1 MGHRRGRTHARH
13 CRDRFP
19 IHARVRGSPI
29 FHTPQLLSLSVGKM
43 RRVLPAG
50 RLLPN
55 DVWQSRHRIVLIVLW
70 THVPAVMLFAV
81 LVGEPLGAALAETW
95 VIGLMALVATPVR
108 FGRSVRS
115 VAACVGLVTASAILV
130 HPSGGYIELHFHFFV
145 MVALMA
151 IYQEWMPFLVSIA
164 YVVVHHAA
172 FGVFAPEAVFN
183 HPAGHGDPIFWALV
197 HGGFIVG
204 LSAVCLVSWSYSQRA
219 VIDTLTG
226 LANRGLLS
234 QRLSGLLTS
243 TIRPGSVAVLY
254 IDLDDFKHVNDSL
267 GHGGGDEALNAVA
280 ARLVQQVRKTTTVA
294 RMGGDEFAILLPAS
308 SAREAEALGRRIAE
322 ALEAP
327 IKIGST
333 EVYQRASIGV
343 ALNSRLAA
351 DADTLLRNADM
362 AMYDAKAAGKAQLRF
377 FKPELHSAHLRR
389 LEFEGEIRRGLE
401 AEEFVL
407 HYQPIVDVATG
418 SVVAFEAL
426 MRWQHPSRGLLAPA
440 EFIPLAEETGLIGAL
455 GRWGVRTACLQL
467 REWQQSEGWPARID
481 MAVNVSVRELKKI
494 DFVDSIADA
503 LANANVAAENL
514 VLEVT
519 ETVLLSEPE
528 VASQRLRVLKAT
540 GVRIAIDD
548 FGSGYS
554 SLSYLTRLPVD
565 VLKIDRA
572 LTATVADGVAG
583 SAVMEAALALGRHLG
598 IQTIA
603 EGVEDEAQLH
613 HLRRMGCRL
622 VQGFLFAKAMEPD
635 DARRF
640 ALTCPAGPGGM
651 RAAFPPSTPT
661 RRARHSVPAA
671 S

>member
-1 MGHRRGRTHARH
+1 LPRSGDLTLEVLRDSLDKGRR
-13 CRDRFP
+13 
-19 IHARVRGSPI
+19 
-29 FHTPQLLSLSVGKM
+29 L
-43 RRVLPAG
+43 LPAG

-55 DVWQSRHRIVLIVLW
+55 DVWQSRHRIVLAVLW
-70 THVPAVMLFAV
+70 AHVPAVLLFGL
-81 LVGEPLGAALAETW
+81 LVGEPLGASLAEAW
-95 VIGLMALVATPVR
+95 IVAAMALVATPVR

-115 VAACVGLVTASAILV
+115 VAACVGLVTSSAILV
-130 HPSGGYIELHFHFFV
+130 HLSGGYIELHFHFFV

-151 IYQEWMPFLVSIA
+151 IYQEWIPFLVAIA
-164 YVVVHHAA
+164 YVVFHHAVL
-172 FGVFAPEAVFN
+172 GVIAPEAVFN
-183 HPAGHGDPIFWALV
+183 HPAGHGDPVFWALV

-226 LANRGLLS
+226 LVNRTLLT
-234 QRLSGLLTS
+234 QRLSGFLS
-243 TIRPGSVAVLY
+243 DKVRAGSVAVLY

-267 GHGGGDEALNAVA
+267 GHGGGDETLNAIA
-280 ARLVQQVRKTTTVA
+280 GRLVQLVSRTTTVA
-294 RMGGDEFAILLPAS
+294 RMGGDEFAILLSAS
-308 SAREAEALGRRIAE
+308 SVRAAEELGRRIVE
-322 ALEAP
+322 ALEVP

-333 EVYQRASIGV
+333 EVYQRASIGI
-343 ALNSRLAA
+343 ALNSRSAH

-362 AMYDAKAAGKAQLRF
+362 AMYDAKSAGKAQVRF
-377 FKPELHSAHLRR
+377 FRPELHSAHLRR

-407 HYQPIVDVATG
+407 HYQPILDVGTG

-426 MRWQHPSRGLLAPA
+426 MRWQHPARGMLQPA
-440 EFIPLAEETGLIGAL
+440 EFIPLAEETGLIAAL

-467 REWQQSEGWPARID
+467 RQWQEADGWPSRID
-481 MAVNVSVRELKKI
+481 MAVNVSTRELKSNE
-494 DFVDSIADA
+494 FVDSIADA
-503 LANANVAAENL
+503 LSNAGLAAHSL

-528 VASQRLRVLKAT
+528 VASERLRALKET

-603 EGVEDEAQLH
+603 EGVEDDAQLDQ
-613 HLRRMGCRL
+613 LRTMGCGL
-622 VQGFLFAKAMEPD
+622 VQGFLFAAAMEPD

-640 ALTCPAGPGGM
+640 ALARPGDHGYVHTG
-651 RAAFPPSTPT
+651 R
-661 RRARHSVPAA
+661 RRASRAPRAVQALT
-671 S
+671 

>member
-1 MGHRRGRTHARH
+1 MEVLRDSLNKGRR
-13 CRDRFP
+13 
-19 IHARVRGSPI
+19 
-29 FHTPQLLSLSVGKM
+29 L
-43 RRVLPAG
+43 LPAG

-55 DVWQSRHRIVLIVLW
+55 DVWQSRHRIVLAVLW
-70 THVPAVMLFAV
+70 GHVPAVLLFGL
-81 LVGEPLGAALAETW
+81 LVGEPLGASLAEGW
-95 VIGLMALVATPVR
+95 IVAAMALVATPVS

-115 VAACVGLVTASAILV
+115 VAACVGLVTSSAILV
-130 HPSGGYIELHFHFFV
+130 HLSGGYIELHFHFFV

-151 IYQEWMPFLVSIA
+151 IYQEWIPFLVAIA
-164 YVVVHHAA
+164 YVVFHHAVL
-172 FGVFAPEAVFN
+172 GVIAPEAVFN
-183 HPAGHGDPIFWALV
+183 HPAGHGDPVFWALV

-219 VIDTLTG
+219 VVDTLTG
-226 LANRGLLS
+226 LANRTLLS
-234 QRLSGLLTS
+234 QRLSGFLS
-243 TIRPGSVAVLY
+243 DKAGAGSVAVLY

-267 GHGGGDEALNAVA
+267 GHGGGDETLNAVA
-280 ARLVQQVRKTTTVA
+280 SRLVQLVSKTTTVA
-294 RMGGDEFAILLPAS
+294 RMGGDEFAILLSAS
-308 SAREAEALGRRIAE
+308 TVRAAEELGRRIVD
-322 ALEAP
+322 ALEVP

-333 EVYQRASIGV
+333 EVYQRASIGI
-343 ALNSRLAA
+343 ALNSRSAH

-362 AMYDAKAAGKAQLRF
+362 AMYDAKSAGKAQVRF
-377 FKPELHSAHLRR
+377 FRPELHSAHLRR

-407 HYQPIVDVATG
+407 HYQPIIDVGTG

-426 MRWQHPSRGLLAPA
+426 MRWQHPARGMLQPA
-440 EFIPLAEETGLIGAL
+440 EFIPLAEETGLIAAL

-467 REWQQSEGWPARID
+467 RQWQEADGWPSRID
-481 MAVNVSVRELKKI
+481 MAVNVSTRELKSNE
-494 DFVDSIADA
+494 FVDSIADA
-503 LANANVAAENL
+503 LSNAGLAAHSL

-528 VASQRLRVLKAT
+528 VASERLRALKET

-572 LTATVADGVAG
+572 LTATVAEGVAG

-603 EGVEDEAQLH
+603 EGVEDDAQLDQ
-613 HLRRMGCRL
+613 LRTMGCRL
-622 VQGFLFAKAMEPD
+622 VQGFFFAAAMEPE

-640 ALTCPAGPGGM
+640 ALARQAERGYTRTG
-651 RAAFPPSTPT
+651 R
-661 RRARHSVPAA
+661 RRASRAGRAVQALT
-671 S
+671 